1 MFPDGTLAVTAAA
14 GDAYRPAGRGKHRN
28 RHPLLTV
35 ARRADGDI
43 AAGQA

>member
-14 GDAYRPAGRGKHRN
+14 GDADRPAGRGTHRN
-28 RHPLLTV
+28 RYPLLTV

-43 AAGQA
+43 AAVQA

>member
-14 GDAYRPAGRGKHRN
+14 GDAHRPADCGKNRN

-43 AAGQA
+43 AAVQA